1 MFTASTPF
9 KICFLRDSFSLSIF
23 VFLPRDQYRKVTM
36 QRKLSAKILAL
47 SLTSLLILTG
57 CSQSAS
63 ESTESTAAAEEKGR
77 VCIILPDSASSP
89 IWENVHRPTL
99 TDGFTDAGYPVDVQN
114 ALGDTNKYA
123 TIGAQQLSGGC
134 AIMLLVDL
142 EGAAIQVAANAKA
155 QGIPVIALDRPLVGT
170 DYFVSYNN
178 YRIGFLQGQSI
189 VDAAKEQGKD
199 LATMNVVY
207 VSGDPTD
214 GTVKYLYQGA
224 TDALTAGGLV
234 KPAGETQG
242 TWDGAKAGTY
252 FEQMY
257 TKLKGKVDAVWVAND
272 TNAAAVITILDKYG
286 KKVPV
291 SGQDSTD
298 AGLQNVL
305 LGKQSATINTGGNFE
320 PVLAVKVAIEI
331 LEGKVPAFTEKQDGI
346 PFIMVEPQ
354 VVHADTVK
362 ELIASGQV
370 KVEALCT
377 TAELKAACEKYGVK

>member
-63 ESTESTAAAEEKGR
+63 ESADSTAAAEEKGR

-178 YRIGFLQGQSI
+178 YRIGFLQAPI
-189 VDAAKEQGKD
+189 
-199 LATMNVVY
+199 
-207 VSGDPTD
+207 
-214 GTVKYLYQGA
+214 
-224 TDALTAGGLV
+224 
-234 KPAGETQG
+234 
-242 TWDGAKAGTY
+242 
-252 FEQMY
+252 
-257 TKLKGKVDAVWVAND
+257 
-272 TNAAAVITILDKYG
+272 
-286 KKVPV
+286 
-291 SGQDSTD
+291 
-298 AGLQNVL
+298 
-305 LGKQSATINTGGNFE
+305 GNR
-320 PVLAVKVAIEI
+320 PLRSK
-331 LEGKVPAFTEKQDGI
+331 
-346 PFIMVEPQ
+346 
-354 VVHADTVK
+354 
-362 ELIASGQV
+362 
-370 KVEALCT
+370 
-377 TAELKAACEKYGVK
+377 